1 MPNSR
6 KKNDPKLKQFTEEQ
20 SFMENIRVIKHRD
33 HYFKHADVVKVTTVN
48 NDVYIGQIMPGEEDD
63 PFIFELCLEDDSHM
77 PFWEDNIA
85 DIEKANDKE
94 IFTYAFNL
102 GHKYE
107 NVIL

>member
-1 MPNSR
+1 
-6 KKNDPKLKQFTEEQ
+6 
-20 SFMENIRVIKHRD
+20 MENIRVIKHGEY
-33 HYFKHADVVKVTTVN
+33 YFKHADIVKVTTVD

-77 PFWEDNIA
+77 PFSECGIA

-102 GHKYE
+102 GHQYE
-107 NVIL
+107 NVTL

>member
-1 MPNSR
+1 MIQ
-6 KKNDPKLKQFTEEQ
+6 KIKQFTEEHN
-20 SFMENIRVIKHRD
+20 SMESIRVITHKNN
-33 HYFKHADVVKVTTVN
+33 YFKHADIVKVTTVD
-48 NDVYIGQIMPGEEDD
+48 NDAYIGQIMPGE
-63 PFIFELCLEDDSHM
+63 EDDSHM

-94 IFTYAFNL
+94 VFIYAFNL

>member
-1 MPNSR
+1 
-6 KKNDPKLKQFTEEQ
+6 
-20 SFMENIRVIKHRD
+20 MENIRVIKQGE
-33 HYFKHADVVKVTTVN
+33 HYFKCPDVVKVTTKD

-63 PFIFELCLEDDSHM
+63 PFMFELCLEDDSHK
-77 PFWEDNIA
+77 PFSECDVA
-85 DIEKANDKE
+85 YIEKADEKE

>member
-1 MPNSR
+1 
-6 KKNDPKLKQFTEEQ
+6 
-20 SFMENIRVIKHRD
+20 MESIRVITHKNN
-33 HYFKHADVVKVTTVN
+33 YFKHADIVKVTTVD

-63 PFIFELCLEDDSHM
+63 PFIFELYLEDDSHM

-94 IFTYAFNL
+94 VFIYAFNL

-107 NVIL
+107 NVIR